1 MRLLMAAT
9 PRGRARLGGMEG
21 LGEGLKGQKCL
32 DMGSLISGQDTPEGE
47 QAHVCLLARMAG
59 HVPTHGPPQRL
70 QY

>member
-1 MRLLMAAT
+1 
-9 PRGRARLGGMEG
+9 MEG
-21 LGEGLKGQKCL
+21 LGEGLKGQKCV

-47 QAHVCLLARMAG
+47 QAHVCLLAGMAG